1 MGLLPARKKG
11 QAFAQA
17 MPQESTLHASFKRRQ
32 RRFRAR
38 LQRRWRGMAR
48 WLDRLL
54 PAASLKTYVV
64 AVILLAML
72 PIAVLLTWKV
82 AGDARSG
89 RTAAVALLQ
98 QSAASAAQA
107 AAQDL
112 AASTDALTALSL
124 VEWLQQGELEAF
136 EKHLRQTPL
145 RRPQWRS
152 VFLTDAVGRMLLDT
166 ASPNNAPLPRHEET
180 RTLVFKVLARGRAA
194 VSGVSWLGAEGTQVV
209 VVAVPVYQGGVVQHV
224 LGARMATATWLRLLD
239 SLSVPEH
246 GFIALF
252 DSEQRVLALKH
263 RTGTAQ
269 ELALHADESVQLAGA
284 MAAALKNA
292 GDATRHTAGLL
303 DATPVLAAWHQVE
316 GTEWKAGVGMASG
329 PIEAAEHAIV
339 LSALTTMGACL
350 LLGVSLALLLAWRLA
365 EPLRRMAS
373 GSAVSPLQPLPVL
386 ELARLRQSLLAARQR
401 SESARHLLQ
410 RKTVDFDTLFNH
422 VPIGLAFAEDGSG
435 TRVRHNPAMRQL
447 MGETAA
453 GRGGS
458 TAELLHRGRVLA
470 PLEHPLVRA
479 CRRAETVQGME
490 MEVRVEGRA
499 PAQVVTSAVPLP
511 DAQGRPRGAISATVD
526 TTETRQV
533 VALWLAA
540 EADRHARQLLA
551 DVAQEAGQVGFFEY
565 RYRSDTLAC
574 TPGMWQLLGV
584 PEDQPL
590 ARLQQALVL
599 LDASDRQLVRRT
611 LAAALAEGAAN
622 IGFGCRVQAQGE
634 IGAGAGAGAR
644 AGRWL
649 WCQVQ
654 VHYTGDGRPGHMT
667 GTVVDA
673 TALQQA
679 QLHDQGQA
687 AHALQAARAQAEA
700 DHRDRDRLLHLLGH
714 ELRNPLGAI
723 TSALE
728 VLHSGAGGSAGAERA
743 LAVIGRQA
751 RHLSDRVRGMLEAGR
766 AGASHALLEQALPDS
781 RSAPAVPAVPAAFD
795 VPAAPAG
802 QTTATAV
809 ALAPGSAP
817 APCRQTSQDPQQ
829 HQLQPRHA
837 GPAPCS
843 LVLLQAGG
851 GLRQS
856 LQTALELDGH
866 HVTALDGGPQGLE
879 LLLAL
884 RPDAV
889 LVDTELPGLDGL
901 QLALHARAGGY
912 AGRMVALS
920 GAGNPPAGQREA
932 LMKAGFDACLARPV
946 DAQQCRAALQ
956 GRSSC

>member
-72 PIAVLLTWKV
+72 PIAVLLAWKV
-82 AGDARSG
+82 AGDARSS

-124 VEWLQQGELEAF
+124 VEWLQQGDLAAF

-166 ASPNNAPLPRHEET
+166 ASPTSAPLPRHEET

-490 MEVRVEGRA
+490 MEVRAEGRA
-499 PAQVVTSAVPLP
+499 PAQVVASAVPLP
-511 DAQGRPRGAISATVD
+511 DAQGRPRGAISSAVD

-679 QLHDQGQA
+679 QLHDQGRA
-687 AHALQAARAQAEA
+687 AHALQAARAQAET

-751 RHLSDRVRGMLEAGR
+751 RHLSDRVRAMLEAGR
-766 AGASHALLEQALPDS
+766 ADAVHALLEQAPPDG
-781 RSAPAVPAVPAAFD
+781 RSAPAVSAVSD

-802 QTTATAV
+802 QTTAAAV
-809 ALAPGSAP
+809 ALASGSALQ
-817 APCRQTSQDPQQ
+817 PCRPIPQDPRY